1 MMNQN
6 DPNNMNGQNG
16 QNGQNGYTAPNGQQ
30 SGYPQ
35 NDYSGYPQNGY
46 QQQSYSQQDPH
57 YTNYYGDQ
65 DGTSNYVNM
74 YSDPERPAKK
84 SGGKTF
90 FKVVAAVAALAIVS
104 VSSVEMYKLFGK
116 DSRTASWTSSAS
128 SAESEQSKEAEQATD
143 AATEAA
149 EAGEQKNSAAAVSGS
164 KGAWIS
170 MAAPK
175 DALTIPE
182 IVSKA
187 LPSVVGISSTF
198 EAETGGGMGSYWGF
212 NFYGGGYGDQ
222 KQQYAASGTGIV
234 MSEDGYIITNA
245 HCIYD
250 AESQYKAGKAV
261 AVSVVMGDENET
273 EYEAQIVGYDLQTDL
288 AVLKIDA
295 TGLTPAEFGNSD
307 DLQVGELV
315 VAIGNPLGFELFGTT
330 TCGIVSALNRN
341 VSIDERE
348 MTLIQTDAAINQGNS
363 GGPLLNGYGQV
374 IGINSAKMSSSYGTA
389 SVEGLG
395 FAIPISSAK
404 DIINDLIGSGYV
416 TGRPQ
421 LGITGADVTEADTQR
436 FNLPQGVYVY
446 SVAEGSAAEEAGIR
460 QGDVITEIEG
470 QSISTMDELNE
481 IKNQHNAGETVK
493 LKVFRSGEFYETEL
507 TLQEVRQED

>member
-1 MMNQN
+1 MMYNQN
-6 DPNNMNGQNG
+6 DPNGQNN
-16 QNGQNGYTAPNGQQ
+16 QN
-30 SGYPQ
+30 
-35 NDYSGYPQNGY
+35 PQNGY
-46 QQQSYSQQDPH
+46 NGQNNQPNGYPQGYGQQDQP
-57 YTNYYGDQ
+57 YTNYYNEQ

-84 SGGKTF
+84 TGGKTF
-90 FKVVAAVAALAIVS
+90 LRVVAAVAALAIVS

-116 DSRTASWTSSAS
+116 DARTASWSESA
-128 SAESEQSKEAEQATD
+128 ASEQAAEPAETEAQ
-143 AATEAA
+143 TEAA
-149 EAGEQKNSAAAVSGS
+149 ASAEAEKNGAEASKAVGGGS
-164 KGAWIS
+164 KNAWIN
-170 MAAPK
+170 MAAPA

-182 IVSKA
+182 IVNKA

-198 EAETGGGMGSYWGF
+198 EAETSGGMGNYWGF
-212 NFYGGGYGDQ
+212 NFYGGGGYGGTQ
-222 KQQYAASGTGIV
+222 TQQFAASGTGIV

-250 AESQYKAGKAV
+250 NDSQYKAGKAV
-261 AVSVVMGDENET
+261 SVSVVMGDENET
-273 EYEAQIVGYDLQTDL
+273 EYEAQIIGYDLQTDL

-363 GGPLLNGYGQV
+363 GGPLLNCYGQV
-374 IGINSAKMSSSYGTA
+374 IGINSAKMSSSYGSA

-421 LGITGADVTEADTQR
+421 LGITGADITEADAQR

-446 SVAEGSAAEEAGIR
+446 SVAEGSAAEKAGIR

-470 QSISTMDELNE
+470 QTITSMDELNE
-481 IKNQHNAGETVK
+481 VKNEHTAGETIRIK
-493 LKVFRSGEFYETEL
+493 IFRSGETIGTEL
-507 TLQEVRQED
+507 TLEEVKQQD

>member
-1 MMNQN
+1 MNNMNNQN
-6 DPNNMNGQNG
+6 DQNNMNP
-16 QNGQNGYTAPNGQQ
+16 QNGYPQDYGQQ
-30 SGYPQ
+30 GGYPQ
-35 NDYSGYPQNGY
+35 NDYNGYPQNSY
-46 QQQSYSQQDPH
+46 QQGYGQQDPQ
-57 YTNYYGDQ
+57 YTNYYQEQ

-90 FKVVAAVAALAIVS
+90 LKVVAAVAALAIVS
-104 VSSVEMYKLFGK
+104 VSSVELYKLFGK
-116 DSRTASWTSSAS
+116 DSRTANWTSSAS
-128 SAESEQSKEAEQATD
+128 SEQSQDADKATE

-149 EAGEQKNSAAAVSGS
+149 KTAEKNGPEASTAVGGGS
-164 KGAWIS
+164 KSAWIN
-170 MAAPK
+170 MAAPA

-182 IVSKA
+182 IVNKA

-198 EAETGGGMGSYWGF
+198 EAQTSDIGSYWGF
-212 NFYGGGYGDQ
+212 NFYGGGGYGGQ
-222 KQQYAASGTGIV
+222 KQQFTATGTGII
-234 MSEDGYIITNA
+234 MSEDGYVITNA

-250 AESQYKAGKAV
+250 NESQYKAGKAIS
-261 AVSVVMGDENET
+261 VSVVMGDENET
-273 EYEAQIVGYDLQTDL
+273 EYEAQVVGYDIQTDL

-307 DLQVGELV
+307 DLQVGEMV

-341 VSIDERE
+341 VTIEDRE
-348 MTLIQTDAAINQGNS
+348 MTLIQTDAAINSGNS

-374 IGINSAKMSSSYGTA
+374 IGINSAKMSNNYSSA

-421 LGITGADVTEADTQR
+421 LGISGADVTEADAQR
-436 FNLPQGVYVY
+436 FNIPQGVYVLN
-446 SVAEGSAAEEAGIR
+446 VAEDSAAAAAGLR
-460 QGDVITEIEG
+460 QGDIITEIEG
-470 QSISTMDELNE
+470 QTITSMDELNE
-481 IKNQHNAGETVK
+481 IKNQHNAGETIS
-493 LKVFRSGEFYETEL
+493 LKVYRSGEFYETEL
-507 TLQEVRQED
+507 TLQEVQAED

>member
-1 MMNQN
+1 MNQN
-6 DPNNMNGQNG
+6 DQNNWNGMNNQQNG
-16 QNGQNGYTAPNGQQ
+16 CSQDGNQQN
-30 SGYPQ
+30 
-35 NDYSGYPQNGY
+35 GYPQNGY
-46 QQQSYSQQDPH
+46 RQDAP
-57 YTNYYGDQ
+57 YTNYYNEP

-74 YSDPERPAKK
+74 YSDPERPARKK
-84 SGGKTF
+84 GGKTF
-90 FKVVAAVAALAIVS
+90 LKVAAAVAALAIVS

-116 DSRTASWTSSAS
+116 DARTANWTESA
-128 SAESEQSKEAEQATD
+128 ASEQAADSDQ
-143 AATEAA
+143 ATEAQTEAVASA
-149 EAGEQKNSAAAVSGS
+149 EKEDSAADASAAVGGS
-164 KGAWIS
+164 KSAWIN
-170 MAAPK
+170 MAAPA

-198 EAETGGGMGSYWGF
+198 EVETSGMGNYWGF
-212 NFYGGGYGDQ
+212 NFYGGNNYGSQ
-222 KQQYAASGTGIV
+222 KQTFPATGTGIV

-250 AESQYKAGKAV
+250 NDSQYKAGKAIS
-261 AVSVVMGDENET
+261 VSVVMGDENET
-273 EYEAQIVGYDLQTDL
+273 EYDAQIVGYDLQTDL

-348 MTLIQTDAAINQGNS
+348 MTLIQTDAAINSGNS

-374 IGINSAKMSSSYGTA
+374 IGINSAKMSSSYGSA

-404 DIINDLIGSGYV
+404 DIINDLIGNGYV

-421 LGITGADVTEADTQR
+421 LGITGADITEADSQR

-446 SVAEGSAAEEAGIR
+446 SVAEDSAAEKAGIR
-460 QGDVITEIEG
+460 QGDVITEIDE
-470 QSISTMDELNE
+470 QTITTMDELNAV
-481 IKNQHNAGETVK
+481 KNEHTAGETIK
-493 LKVFRSGEFYETEL
+493 LKVFRSGETFETEL
-507 TLQEVRQED
+507 TLEEVK